1 MSTTPSK
8 KNKGGF
14 LSNIFLLH
22 HVKPLEPLVSS
33 IHMFIFFCFRFRNI
47 SITSHCVGKPP
58 RVYPVTHQVLNDYN
72 AKYFTQFPE
81 LTKED
86 LEGKL
91 AKFAGEKCKVLI
103 DVSVDLDIWWSSW
116 KFNLVTD
123 YTFIFLKNS
132 IVFFFFTLPRTIV
145 KKDYTILRINCCDNM
160 IYWVEY
166 F

>member
-91 AKFAGEKCKVLI
+91 AKFAGEKCK
-103 DVSVDLDIWWSSW
+103 SS
-116 KFNLVTD
+116 N
-123 YTFIFLKNS
+123 
-132 IVFFFFTLPRTIV
+132 
-145 KKDYTILRINCCDNM
+145 
-160 IYWVEY
+160 
-166 F
+166 

>member
-1 MSTTPSK
+1 M
-8 KNKGGF
+8 
-14 LSNIFLLH
+14 
-22 HVKPLEPLVSS
+22 KPLEPLVSS

-91 AKFAGEKCKVLI
+91 AKFAGEKCK
-103 DVSVDLDIWWSSW
+103 SS
-116 KFNLVTD
+116 N
-123 YTFIFLKNS
+123 
-132 IVFFFFTLPRTIV
+132 
-145 KKDYTILRINCCDNM
+145 
-160 IYWVEY
+160 
-166 F
+166 